1 MDKRIEVLDSSCIF
15 QKQTD
20 KNASQEEARIENYF
34 TLNGNEDFKDSD
46 LNPCL
51 KKDGPSVCA
60 KKIIINDS
68 RATRYFIRFD
78 QRGKIYNP
86 MSVYED
92 NQQNK
97 FVNKVCKDGNR
108 FKDVN
113 GKVFNL
119 YLSYLRTKNLAWL
132 HNAEREM
139 I

>member
-1 MDKRIEVLDSSCIF
+1 MDKRLEVLDSSCIF

-20 KNASQEEARIENYF
+20 KNISEQETRIENYF
-34 TLNGNEDFKDSD
+34 TLSGNEDFKDSD

-60 KKIIINDS
+60 KKITINS
-68 RATRYFIRFD
+68 NKVIRYFIRLD

-86 MSVYED
+86 LSVYED

-97 FVNKVCKDGNR
+97 FVNKICKEGNK

-113 GKVFNL
+113 GKIFGL
-119 YLSYLRTKNLAWL
+119 YLTYLRTKNLAWL
-132 HNAEREM
+132 NNAEREM